1 MTTLTRT
8 YNLPNELVEH
18 FSNNIVYFEKLLS
31 KDFSDL
37 NVNVAPEDIKKI
49 EKSFEVSHRIRDF
62 EINLYWQRGFVE

>member
-37 NVNVAPEDIKKI
+37 NG
-49 EKSFEVSHRIRDF
+49 
-62 EINLYWQRGFVE
+62 LC